1 MNRAAIGG
9 GGAGPSKV
17 EPARSDLLRLGGILA
32 EMTREHQK
40 WLVLIEQHRDAVR
53 GADARGVERALEAQ
67 RHLLANLAAIEQTRQ
82 ETVRALW
89 KRFGPDAGSA
99 TNAPLPRLGTLLDV
113 LPEAERGALR
123 TQAQELRRLIERV
136 RHEESSLKA
145 ATASLSAHI
154 EGLMRHVGRRLSH
167 AGTYGRRGVIEATPA
182 LAAAVDLV
190 R

>member
-1 MNRAAIGG
+1 MSRHEATNA
-9 GGAGPSKV
+9 GAELSKV
-17 EPARSDLLRLGGILA
+17 GEILA

-53 GADARGVERALEAQ
+53 HADPRGVERALEAQ
-67 RHLLANLAAIEQTRQ
+67 RHLMANLAATEQTRQ

-89 KRFGPDAGSA
+89 KRFGPDAASA
-99 TNAPLPRLGTLLDV
+99 MNAPLPKLGKLLDV
-113 LPEAERGALR
+113 LPPTHREALR
-123 TQAQELRRLIERV
+123 AKAQELRRLIERV
-136 RHEESSLKA
+136 RYEESSLKA
-145 ATASLSAHI
+145 ATAALSAHI

-167 AGTYGRRGVIEATPA
+167 AGTYGRRGVVEPTPA

>member
-1 MNRAAIGG
+1 M
-9 GGAGPSKV
+9 SKH
-17 EPARSDLLRLGGILA
+17 EATSAELSKLAEILA

-53 GADARGVERALEAQ
+53 HADPRGVERALDAQ
-67 RHLLANLAAIEQTRQ
+67 RHLMANLAAIEQTRQ

-89 KRFGPDAGSA
+89 KRFGPDAVSA
-99 TNAPLPRLGTLLDV
+99 MNAPLPKLGKLLEV
-113 LPEAERGALR
+113 LPPTHREALR
-123 TQAQELRRLIERV
+123 AKAQELRRLIERV
-136 RHEESSLKA
+136 RYEDSSLKA
-145 ATASLSAHI
+145 ATAALSAHI

-167 AGTYGRRGVIEATPA
+167 AGTYGRRGVVEPTPA